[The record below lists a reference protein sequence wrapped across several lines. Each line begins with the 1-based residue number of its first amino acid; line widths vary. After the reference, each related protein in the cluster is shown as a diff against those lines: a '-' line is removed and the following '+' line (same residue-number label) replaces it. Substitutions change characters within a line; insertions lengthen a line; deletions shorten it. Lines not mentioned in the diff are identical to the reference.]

1 MQIKSVDNLLQAI
14 TEKLYITKTNK
25 YKNALPELEETY
37 NTIIIMLIENL
48 DYQEVDEKNLF
59 SNLKKIK
66 ITSTNQNIEEYQKKI
81 IHKLNKEEEIKAYSF
96 LPTGLGHYENID
108 ELMNQLIRQS
118 TLEEKKYIYVNINID
133 DKSTLEN
140 PLKNLIKELK
150 NTLLIIVGNKENTD
164 VPLIVWSEKEKK
176 KSWIIRHPNEKE
188 YSPFIHM
195 SRELEKLYTRKRHDI
210 FNSKIPYGKV
220 EFNALCNPH
229 QLRTLLIYEEDGNIL
244 GYIEGQVVTTERTA
258 ALTDSRIMRIN
269 KLFVKEENRRQKIG
283 TRLYQAILEKAKEE
297 KCDRIEVQV
306 YNFTPEAQSFMSAL
320 GLDILSYQ
328 YEFRVPKK

>member
-140 PLKNLIKELK
+140 PLKNLIKENQPKMGVPLFMMVITGTEIAYKTENNILVVPIGCLK
-150 NTLLIIVGNKENTD
+150 N
-164 VPLIVWSEKEKK
+164 
-176 KSWIIRHPNEKE
+176 
-188 YSPFIHM
+188 
-195 SRELEKLYTRKRHDI
+195 
-210 FNSKIPYGKV
+210 
-220 EFNALCNPH
+220 
-229 QLRTLLIYEEDGNIL
+229 
-244 GYIEGQVVTTERTA
+244 
-258 ALTDSRIMRIN
+258 
-269 KLFVKEENRRQKIG
+269 
-283 TRLYQAILEKAKEE
+283 
-297 KCDRIEVQV
+297 
-306 YNFTPEAQSFMSAL
+306 
-320 GLDILSYQ
+320 
-328 YEFRVPKK
+328 